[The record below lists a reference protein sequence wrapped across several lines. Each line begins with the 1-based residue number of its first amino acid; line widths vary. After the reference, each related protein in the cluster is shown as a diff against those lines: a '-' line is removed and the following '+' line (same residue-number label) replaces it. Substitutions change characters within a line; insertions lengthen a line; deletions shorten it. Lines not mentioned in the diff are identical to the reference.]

1 MIHTSNQEVC
11 RVDQLTNLLGALA
24 LAVTDAQSREMQ
36 AASGLSGSAVAAL
49 VTLGECP
56 GLSVAGLAGI
66 VGLTHSAT
74 VRLVDDL
81 GRRGL
86 VLREPGAD
94 RRSVGVGL
102 TAEGEAMRVRVMAAR
117 AAVLGRAMD
126 GLGGAEREVFARGVV
141 GMLERLTTSRA
152 AADHICRLC
161 DEEACGRDDCPVER
175 RAVALS

>member
-1 MIHTSNQEVC
+1 
-11 RVDQLTNLLGALA
+11 VDQLTNLLGALA
-24 LAVTDAQSREMQ
+24 LAVADAQEREMHL
-36 AASGLSGSAVAAL
+36 ASGLSASAVAAV

-81 GRRGL
+81 EERGL
-86 VLREPGAD
+86 VRRRAGAD
-94 RRSVGVGL
+94 RRSVGLGL
-102 TAEGEAMRVRVMAAR
+102 TAEGEAMWARLLAVR
-117 AAVLGRAMD
+117 AAVLSDAME
-126 GLGGAEREVFARGVV
+126 GLSGDDRDAFARGVAGV
-141 GMLERLTTSRA
+141 LERLTTSRLV
-152 AADHICRLC
+152 ADHICRLC